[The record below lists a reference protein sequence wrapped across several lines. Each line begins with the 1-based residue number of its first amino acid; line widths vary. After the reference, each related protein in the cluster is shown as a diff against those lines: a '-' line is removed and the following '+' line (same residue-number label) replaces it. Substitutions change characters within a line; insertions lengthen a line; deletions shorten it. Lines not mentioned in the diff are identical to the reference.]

1 MVVEAMHW
9 HSAPKAAKGKIGRT
23 FRREGEKSVEVG
35 WGGGEEERVFSL
47 APFLLLPHRRRA
59 CKEERGGDLG
69 GRGRKGRKKPEVKWG
84 RGDKAVMEERRRR
97 RRERGE

>member
-9 HSAPKAAKGKIGRT
+9 HSAPTAAKGKIGRT

-59 CKEERGGDLG
+59 CKEERGGETLVEG
-69 GRGRKGRKKPEVKWG
+69 GEKGEKSLR
-84 RGDKAVMEERRRR
+84 
-97 RRERGE
+97 